1 MAKRWIGPILAP
13 KRASCL
19 ASIYASHLRTLHTR
33 CEADPEYEIDVLGYA
48 SDAIHNSGSWTWNA
62 GGQGLAPLPDLGR
75 RGHQLDARANS
86 MAGDRS
92 QPQAD
97 GVSPGSRPHGTTN
110 SEVVDHQTIQAC
122 HQQGFMAR
130 DDSQSQSDGLAA
142 ISHTLLNDD
151 FLAMDRI
158 ISLDD
163 MIFAAPVGSPLPW
176 MTADMG

>member
-1 MAKRWIGPILAP
+1 MAKRWVGPILAP
-13 KRASCL
+13 KRATCL

-33 CEADPEYEIDVLGYA
+33 CEADPEFEIDVLGYA
-48 SDAIHNSGSWTWNA
+48 SDATHNSGSWASNA
-62 GGQGLAPLPDLGR
+62 GGQGLAPLPDLAR
-75 RGHQLDARANS
+75 RGHQLDARANA
-86 MAGDRS
+86 MAGDQSRH
-92 QPQAD
+92 QAE
-97 GVSPGSRPHGTTN
+97 GVSPGSRP
-110 SEVVDHQTIQAC
+110 SEQVDRQTIQAC

>member
-19 ASIYASHLRTLHTR
+19 ASVYASHLRTLHAQ
-33 CEADPEYEIDVLGYA
+33 CEADPGYEIDVLGYA
-48 SDAIHNSGSWTWNA
+48 SDAIHSLGFLASNA
-62 GGQGLAPLPDLGR
+62 GGQALAPLPNFARHGNQLEGQASGLTGNQR
-75 RGHQLDARANS
+75 R
-86 MAGDRS
+86 
-92 QPQAD
+92 PQTE
-97 GVSPGSRPHGTTN
+97 GVSPGSRPNGTTN